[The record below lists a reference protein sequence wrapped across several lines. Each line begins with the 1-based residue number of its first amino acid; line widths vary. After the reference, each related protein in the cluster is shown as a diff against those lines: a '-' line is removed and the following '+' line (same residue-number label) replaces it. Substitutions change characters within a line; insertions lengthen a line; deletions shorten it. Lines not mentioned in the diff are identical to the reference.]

1 MIDIHFV
8 NRWNFSLLNGLQ
20 IEQVGSDVKTG
31 SQSIPERFSLSQ
43 NYPNPFNSATIIK
56 YAVPK
61 PCKIQIILYNLL
73 GQQIKRL
80 VDEPKATGIHSVQV
94 QSVDLTS
101 GIYFYQ
107 LLAGE
112 FFQTKKLIVMR

>member
-1 MIDIHFV
+1 
-8 NRWNFSLLNGLQ
+8 
-20 IEQVGSDVKTG
+20 
-31 SQSIPERFSLSQ
+31 
-43 NYPNPFNSATIIK
+43 
-56 YAVPK
+56 
-61 PCKIQIILYNLL
+61 
-73 GQQIKRL
+73 L